1 MIRWRTWLLVLLP
14 LWGAAGNACGSSDSP
29 TGPSTVPPADFAAQF
44 DSLWSTFDREYSY
57 FDYKQID
64 WDALRTTFRPQA
76 IAAADQ
82 LGLIAVIREMLGRL
96 HDQHVIV
103 RNPAGL
109 AMPTYDPQYF
119 INWDRAV
126 WQQYINRANWTQ
138 GQNDWGY
145 GALDGIPYI
154 SINGWNSSSIRT
166 PDFDVAFERFRTA
179 PKLILDVRANGGGN
193 DQLALEIAGRFA
205 RTSVVFGSVK
215 FRNGP
220 SHSDF
225 GPLMT
230 RVLNPRGPWQYE
242 GSVLLLIGR
251 RCLSSNESFI
261 EAMRQL
267 PNVTLVGDRTGGSTG
282 NPGSFPLA
290 LGWSYT
296 VSRWIEYTADNQ
308 VIEDVGIAPDVFV
321 PATASDFMQGRDPV
335 LDWALTPFSP
345 TAGPRGCRSATPER
359 PATMTPGARPQA
371 ERRRPQPRSTVRA
384 TARR

>member
-14 LWGAAGNACGSSDSP
+14 LCGAAGNACGSRDSP
-29 TGPSTVPPADFAAQF
+29 TGPSTVPPADFSAQF

-57 FDYKQID
+57 FEHKGID
-64 WDALRTTFRPQA
+64 WNALRTTYCPRA

-82 LGLIAVIREMLGRL
+82 PGFIGIIREMLGHL
-96 HDQHVIV
+96 HDSHVVV
-103 RNPAGL
+103 RDPAGATL
-109 AMPTYDPQYF
+109 PTYDPQYF
-119 INWDRAV
+119 INWDRTV
-126 WQQYINRANWTQ
+126 WETHRARAGWTQ
-138 GQNDWGY
+138 GQSDWGY
-145 GALDGIPYI
+145 GVLDGVPII
-154 SINGWNSSSIRT
+154 LIGGWGSSSIRT
-166 PDFDVAFERFRTA
+166 ADFDAAFERFRSA
-179 PKLILDVRANGGGN
+179 PALVLDVRMNGGGN

-267 PNVTLVGDRTGGSTG
+267 PNVTLAGDRTAGSSG
-282 NPGSFPLA
+282 NPGTFPLTS
-290 LGWSYT
+290 GWSYT
-296 VSRWIEYTADNQ
+296 VSRWIAYTADNQ
-308 VIEDVGIAPDVFV
+308 VIEDAGIAPDVFV

-335 LDWALTPFSP
+335 LDWALQRATTSQSP
-345 TAGPRGCRSATPER
+345 TSRGR
-359 PATMTPGARPQA
+359 
-371 ERRRPQPRSTVRA
+371 
-384 TARR
+384 

>member
-1 MIRWRTWLLVLLP
+1 MIRWRTWPLVLLL

-44 DSLWSTFDREYSY
+44 DSLWSTFDRDYSY

-64 WDALRTTFRPQA
+64 WDALRTTFQPQA

-82 LGLIAVIREMLGRL
+82 RGFIAVIRDMLGRL

-119 INWDRAV
+119 INWDRSV

-145 GALDGIPYI
+145 GVLDGIPYI

-166 PDFDVAFERFRTA
+166 PDFDAAFERFRSA

-345 TAGPRGCRSATPER
+345 TAGPR
-359 PATMTPGARPQA
+359 
-371 ERRRPQPRSTVRA
+371 
-384 TARR
+384 